1 VNGSSRFQ
9 GVLICLAA
17 AGLGAVFLGGLLR
30 GEWWAVAIPVGLLLA
45 FVLGLTFWVG
55 WTIATIRVEPE
66 PEVEAEETG
75 GDHERFDD

>member
-66 PEVEAEETG
+66 PDMDAPSENGGEE
-75 GDHERFDD
+75 D